1 VDDWLTLYKESEGQA
16 LSELLTFLLQ
26 SCGLSKNCITLED
39 LETREMDDLLEKI
52 YGEAKESDEYPIM
65 SRQKVFK
72 SFYLNFQFFWVH
84 LVSNAND

>member
-1 VDDWLTLYKESEGQA
+1 
-16 LSELLTFLLQ
+16 
-26 SCGLSKNCITLED
+26 
-39 LETREMDDLLEKI
+39 MDDLLEKI